1 MKRSSSFAYVGII
14 ALVALLAFSL
24 TAWNQSAPAPHRVH
38 TDTTPRKG
46 DHKIKNI
53 DEAIAEL
60 DKAMQHLDGEL
71 KKPIPPVPPIDMQKM
86 KADIDRA
93 LKDLD
98 PAKMEAEMKKA
109 MKDLDEAKLKSE
121 LQASMAKA
129 DFEKVRAELEKLKT
143 VELPKIEAQMKDIQP
158 RIEESMKEAKKSME
172 KAKKE
177 MQEYKSFIEGLE
189 KDGLINR
196 NENYKIEHEDGQL
209 KIKGV
214 VQPAGVY
221 NKYRAFLERQKDFTI
236 TKDGD
241 GFNIHK
247 NKSDGKVDL

>member
-1 MKRSSSFAYVGII
+1 MKRSSSLAYVGIF

-24 TAWNQSAPAPHRVH
+24 TAWNQSAPAPHRTH

-46 DHKIKNI
+46 DHKIMDI

-60 DKAMQHLDGEL
+60 DKAMQHLDKEV
-71 KKPIPPVPPIDMQKM
+71 KKPIPPVPPIDMEKM
-86 KADIDRA
+86 KADIDRS

-98 PAKMEAEMKKA
+98 PAKMKAEMEKA
-109 MKDLDEAKLKSE
+109 MKDMDEAKIKKD

-143 VELPKIEAQMKDIQP
+143 EELPKIEAQMKDLQP
-158 RIEESMKEAKKSME
+158 RIEAEMKKAKESME

-177 MQEYKSFIEGLE
+177 MQEYKGFIDGLE

-196 NENYKIEHEDGQL
+196 NESYKIEHEGGQL
-209 KIKGV
+209 KINGV

-221 NKYRAFLERQKDFTI
+221 NKYQPFLEKHKDFII

-241 GFNIHK
+241 GFNIRK
-247 NKSDGKVDL
+247 NRSNDPVDL

>member
-14 ALVALLAFSL
+14 ALVVLLAFSL
-24 TAWNQSAPAPHRVH
+24 TAWNQSAPAPHRTH

-46 DHKIKNI
+46 DHKIKDI

-60 DKAMQHLDGEL
+60 DKAMQHLDKEV
-71 KKPIPPVPPIDMQKM
+71 KKPIPPIPPIDMDKM
-86 KADIDRA
+86 KADIDQA

-98 PAKMEAEMKKA
+98 PAKMKADMEKA
-109 MKDLDEAKLKSE
+109 MKDIDEAKLKTE

-129 DFEKVRAELEKLKT
+129 DFEKVRAELERMKS

-158 RIEESMKEAKKSME
+158 RIEAEMKKARESME

-177 MQEYKSFIEGLE
+177 MQEYKGFIDGLE
-189 KDGLINR
+189 KDGQVNR
-196 NENYKIEHEDGQL
+196 NENYKIELADGQL
-209 KIKGV
+209 KINGV

-221 NKYRAFLERQKDFTI
+221 NKYRTFLEKHNNFTI
-236 TKDGD
+236 TKDGE
-241 GFNIHK
+241 GFNIRK
-247 NKSDGKVDL
+247 NKSSDPVDL

>member
-14 ALVALLAFSL
+14 ALVALMAFSL
-24 TAWNQSAPAPHRVH
+24 TAWNQSAPAPHRTH

-60 DKAMQHLDGEL
+60 DKAMQHLDKEV
-71 KKPIPPVPPIDMQKM
+71 KKPIPPIPPIDMEKM
-86 KADIDRA
+86 KADIDQA

-98 PAKMEAEMKKA
+98 PARMKAEMEKA
-109 MKDLDEAKLKSE
+109 MKDVDEAKLKTE

-158 RIEESMKEAKKSME
+158 RIEAEMKKAMESME

-177 MQEYKSFIEGLE
+177 MQEYKGFIEGLE
-189 KDGLINR
+189 NDGLINK
-196 NENYKIEHEDGQL
+196 NSDYKIEHEGGQL
-209 KIKGV
+209 KINGV
-214 VQPAGVY
+214 AQPAGVY
-221 NKYRAFLERQKDFTI
+221 NKYKTFLEKHDNFTI

-241 GFNIHK
+241 GFNIRK
-247 NKSDGKVDL
+247 NKSNDPVDL